1 MTHAVR
7 CLLLGALAV
16 ALASAPA
23 LAEKADRDKPINV
36 SADTTTLDDVSKVTV
51 LEGNVVITQGT
62 LTIRAAKVVMRKL
75 DDGSQL
81 ATAYGNPVGLR
92 QKRDGINEYV
102 DGAAQRI
109 EYSDR
114 SELVQMFDNARLSR
128 GKDELRN
135 NYIAYNMSTEYA
147 EAKCAPG
154 KTPAQCGRVRA
165 TFQPAR
171 KTTPAGAAAPPAG
184 TTLAPA
190 ERIKRPP
197 TE

>member
-1 MTHAVR
+1 
-7 CLLLGALAV
+7 
-16 ALASAPA
+16 
-23 LAEKADRDKPINV
+23 
-36 SADTTTLDDVSKVTV
+36 
-51 LEGNVVITQGT
+51 
-62 LTIRAAKVVMRKL
+62 
-75 DDGSQL
+75 
-81 ATAYGNPVGLR
+81 
-92 QKRDGINEYV
+92 
-102 DGAAQRI
+102 
-109 EYSDR
+109 
-114 SELVQMFDNARLSR
+114 MFDNARLSR

>member
-7 CLLLGALAV
+7 CLLVGAVAAALAG
-16 ALASAPA
+16 APA
-23 LAEKADRDKPINV
+23 QAEKADRDKPINV
-36 SADTTTLDDVSKVTV
+36 SADTTTLDDVKKVTV
-51 LEGNVVITQGT
+51 LEGNVIITQGT
-62 LTIRAAKVVMRKL
+62 LTIRAAKVVMHKL

-92 QKRDGINEYV
+92 QKRDGVNDYV

-135 NYIAYNMSTEYA
+135 NYIAYNTSTEYA

-154 KTPAQCGRVRA
+154 KDPAQCGRVRA
-165 TFQPAR
+165 TFQPTR
-171 KTTPAGAAAPPAG
+171 KTTPTGTATPPAG
-184 TTLAPA
+184 TTLTPA
-190 ERIKRPP
+190 QQIKKPP
-197 TE
+197 LE

>member
-1 MTHAVR
+1 
-7 CLLLGALAV
+7 
-16 ALASAPA
+16 
-23 LAEKADRDKPINV
+23 
-36 SADTTTLDDVSKVTV
+36 VTV

-92 QKRDGINEYV
+92 QKRDGMNEYV